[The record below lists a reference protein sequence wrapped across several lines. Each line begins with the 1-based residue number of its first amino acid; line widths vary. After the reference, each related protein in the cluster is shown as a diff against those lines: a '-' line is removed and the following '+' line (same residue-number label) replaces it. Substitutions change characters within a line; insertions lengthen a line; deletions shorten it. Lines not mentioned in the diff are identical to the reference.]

1 MLRRPPRSPRH
12 DTFFPYTTLFRSVL
26 IERRGA
32 VTWITINRE
41 ARRNALNE
49 GVVRT
54 IDNAIDAATRDGESR
69 AIVITGI
76 GDKAFCAGADLA
88 KGTQGFAFAVDF
100 ARPKHYIVDLFKRL
114 QECTLPVIAR
124 VNGHVMADRK
134 STRLN
139 SSH

>member
-76 GDKAFCAGADLA
+76 GDKRSEEHTSELQSLMRTSYAVFCLTKKKTHITTHHPLRHHPTTTAPA
-88 KGTQGFAFAVDF
+88 
-100 ARPKHYIVDLFKRL
+100 
-114 QECTLPVIAR
+114 
-124 VNGHVMADRK
+124 
-134 STRLN
+134 
-139 SSH
+139 

>member
-1 MLRRPPRSPRH
+1 MSEAAEDP
-12 DTFFPYTTLFRSVL
+12 VL

-88 KGTQGFAFAVDF
+88 KGPPGFAFPVDF
-100 ARPKHYIVDLFKRL
+100 ARPKPSTVHMFNRITHT
-114 QECTLPVIAR
+114 TLNR
-124 VNGHVMADRK
+124 
-134 STRLN
+134 
-139 SSH
+139 